1 MRVTRRIVEQVTIAT
16 VMVTALWV
24 RPADAAAPPVRAQI
38 DLLELRS
45 GPGGAHLALE
55 STFTAGSN
63 LHQFALKVDGGSDSR
78 VAFDRFQFQ
87 GLWMPQ
93 VAAGST
99 LAIGFRHDQGAA
111 SELSHAVAGGETE
124 FAAWLAGEHYFYLSQ
139 HGDLTGGAKLV
150 GRWPLGERLVFE
162 PRIQLG
168 WSAGSVP
175 SQSLSRGLT
184 DVQASLRLR
193 REIGRNAGVYIG
205 LVHTRLIGGT
215 YSLAHSAGDT
225 AVSTRAV
232 TGFGLSF

>member
-1 MRVTRRIVEQVTIAT
+1 MRASKRIVERMTIAT
-16 VMVTALWV
+16 VMATAFWG
-24 RPADAAAPPVRAQI
+24 RPVDAAAPPIRAQI

-55 STFTAGSN
+55 STFSAGSN

-78 VAFDRFQFQ
+78 VAFDWLQFQ

-93 VAAGST
+93 VAAGT
-99 LAIGFRHDQGAA
+99 ALAIGFRHDQGAA
-111 SELSHAVAGGETE
+111 GELSYAVAGVETE
-124 FAAWLAGEHYFYLSQ
+124 FTPWLAGEHYVYLSR

-150 GRWPLGERLVFE
+150 GRWPLGDRLVLE
-162 PRIQLG
+162 PRIQFG

-175 SQSLSRGLT
+175 SQALAGGLT

-193 REIGRNAGVYIG
+193 HPIGKNAQFYIG
-205 LVHTRLIGGT
+205 VVHKRLVDGT
-215 YSLAHSAGDT
+215 YSLAHSAGES
-225 AVSTRAV
+225 AASTRAV